1 VGATAR
7 PTEPREPGDGE
18 GLGASRTLGARARSV
33 VERADRAQQRHRW
46 SAIAVAVVRKF
57 SDDRAGRH
65 AALIAYYAFF
75 SLFPLLLVLV
85 TILGFLIQGDPDLQR
100 RVLDSTLAQFPI
112 IGQQIR
118 SNVRALTGSFA
129 VLAIGLGGAIWSG
142 LAVISAVQ
150 DGMDEVW
157 NVARR
162 DRPSFVR
169 AKLRALAALGVLGVA
184 VMAAAL
190 LAGLGASGGWLGPAL
205 RVLAFAGTVALN
217 VGVFA
222 AMFRLLTDV
231 EVRWRDV
238 LPGAALAGVVWVG
251 MLVIGSWLVDR
262 QVREASHLY
271 GFFAI
276 VIGLLGWIY
285 LGAQMALL
293 AAELNVVLKRRL
305 WPRSLLER
313 AETTEP
319 DRRVLAGEVEEEVA
333 RRDERVDVRFG
344 GDPPNARGS

>member
-1 VGATAR
+1 MGATPR
-7 PTEPREPGDGE
+7 RTEPRGPGDGE
-18 GLGASRTLGARARSV
+18 GPGASRTLGARARSV
-33 VERADRAQQRHRW
+33 VGRADQAQQRHRW

-85 TILGFLIQGDPDLQR
+85 TILGFLIQGNPDLQR
-100 RVLDSTLAQFPI
+100 RVLDSALAQFPI

-118 SNVRALTGSFA
+118 GNVGALTGSFA

-157 NVARR
+157 NVARK

-190 LAGLGASGGWLGPAL
+190 LAGLGASGWLGPAI
-205 RVLAFAGTVALN
+205 RVLAFVGTVALN

-222 AMFRLLTDV
+222 AMFRLLTDADL
-231 EVRWRDV
+231 RWRDV
-238 LPGAALAGVVWVG
+238 LPGATLAGVVWVG
-251 MLVIGSWLVDR
+251 MLVVGSWLVDR

-305 WPRSLLER
+305 WPRSLLET

-319 DRRVLAGEVEEEVA
+319 DRRVLAGEVKEEAA

-344 GDPPNARGS
+344 CDPPNARGS